1 MFWILLFICLR
12 RYDSKE
18 ENMFAKIQCAGLFGV
33 RGFPAETEVDSGT
46 GLPGFYL
53 TGALSAE
60 AKEAQYRVMTAI
72 KNSGI
77 CLKPQ
82 KVTVNI
88 SPASRRKEGTAFDLS
103 ILIAVLLSQ
112 GGLLQSEFPMLSER
126 FFREFA
132 FLGELGLDGSLK
144 PVKGVLPMIDALK
157 ACGLKGVVVP
167 RENAGEASLIPGMTV
182 LFAGSIRE
190 LLSLFRRPL
199 AEADIQRSVLQHE
212 PAGETGGLDFSEIRG
227 QDYLRRAAEIAV
239 SGRHNI
245 LLSGAAGSGKTMI
258 AKRIPTIMPGLSRD
272 EEIELSKIYSIC
284 GLLPQSDPLIRKRPF
299 RAPHHSSTVRAL
311 LGGGNPVRPGEAS
324 LASKG
329 VLFLDEFPLFR
340 REAIEALR
348 EPLEERRIRVARL
361 QGVYEFPADFALVAA
376 CNNCPCGFYPDR
388 KRCRC
393 TAAQIRMYQ
402 GRLSRPILERIDIC
416 AEARQISFE
425 EIRSAAVP
433 ESSDTIRTRV
443 EEVSERQKFR
453 FRTAERTR
461 WNSEMIPQELGEFCR
476 LDEKTEQFAGTVF
489 RKKGLSARTFHKIL
503 RVSRTI
509 ADMDGAEHIRAEHIA
524 EAVGLRTFEER
535 LWGGFEG

>member
-1 MFWILLFICLR
+1 
-12 RYDSKE
+12 
-18 ENMFAKIQCAGLFGV
+18 MFAKIKCAGLFGV
-33 RGFPAETEVDSGT
+33 RGFPAETEADSGA

-53 TGALSAE
+53 TGALSSE
-60 AKEAQYRVMTAI
+60 TKEAQYRVLTAI

-112 GGLLQSEFPMLSER
+112 GGLSHCEFPMLSET
-126 FFREFA
+126 FFREYA

-144 PVKGVLPMIDALK
+144 PVNGVLPMTDALK

-182 LFAGSIRE
+182 LCAGSIRE
-190 LLSLFRRPL
+190 LLSLFRRDL
-199 AEADIQRSVLQHE
+199 TEMDLCRSFPQPGRTE
-212 PAGETGGLDFSEIRG
+212 ETEKLDFSEIRG

-245 LLSGAAGSGKTMI
+245 LFSGAAGSGKTMI

-272 EEIELSKIYSIC
+272 EEIELSKLYSIC
-284 GLLPQSDPLIRKRPF
+284 GLLPQTDPLIRKRPF
-299 RAPHHSSTVRAL
+299 RAPHHSCTVRAL
-311 LGGGNPVRPGEAS
+311 LGGGIPVRPGEAS

-329 VLFLDEFPLFR
+329 VLFLDELPLFR

-361 QGVYEFPADFALVAA
+361 QGTYEFPADFALVGA

-388 KRCRC
+388 IRCRC

-425 EIRSAAVP
+425 EIRGTETAERS
-433 ESSDTIRTRV
+433 ETIRARV
-443 EEVSERQKFR
+443 EAVYERQKRR
-453 FRTAERTR
+453 FQNTDRTN
-461 WNSEMIPQELGEFCR
+461 WNSEMTPQEIERFCG
-476 LDEKTEQFAGTVF
+476 LDEKTERFAGNVF
-489 RKKGLSARTFHKIL
+489 RKKGLSARTFHKVL

-509 ADMDGAEHIRAEHIA
+509 ADMDGREEIRAEHIA
-524 EAVGLRTFEER
+524 EAVGLRTFEDR
-535 LWGGFEG
+535 LWGGFEADHITAISGKRDV